1 MSLLRICGH
10 WLLWSGFL
18 CGALTAVRSTEMPDS
33 PWSTISWPTYFA
45 ALGVA
50 VIGVV
55 LLRSTKRTARL
66 ASEKHGDDVEQMD
79 AALRRLLQQLQT
91 WTKDEAKPSVYDMHQ
106 QIDKRL
112 SDDLALFANLRE
124 SLIDA
129 FGLQNY
135 ASIMTEFALAE
146 RTINRM
152 WSASADGYVDEV
164 DSCLKRAVAHTETA
178 IERLEAARSSSAA
191 STASSPA

>member
-1 MSLLRICGH
+1 MNPLRLCGH
-10 WLLWSGFL
+10 LLLWIGFL
-18 CGALTAVRSTEMPDS
+18 CGALVAVRNTENAAS
-33 PWSTISWPTYFA
+33 PWSTISWPAYCA

-66 ASEKHGDDVEQMD
+66 GSRTHADDVEQMD
-79 AALRRLLQQLQT
+79 AALRRLSEQLQAWRT
-91 WTKDEAKPSVYDMHQ
+91 DEAKPSVHDMHR
-106 QIDKRL
+106 QIDQRL

-135 ASIMTEFALAE
+135 AAIMTEFALAE

-164 DSCLKRAVAHTETA
+164 ELCLERAVEHVGAAIQRLETA
-178 IERLEAARSSSAA
+178 QFSNAAFVAPP
-191 STASSPA
+191 PA

>member
-1 MSLLRICGH
+1 MNLLRVYGH
-10 WLLWSGFL
+10 LLLWSGFL
-18 CGALTAVRSTEMPDS
+18 CGALVAVRSTEKPDS
-33 PWSTISWPTYFA
+33 PWSTISWPAYCV

-55 LLRSTKRTARL
+55 LLRSAKRTARL
-66 ASEKHGDDVEQMD
+66 GSEKHAGDVEQMD
-79 AALRRLLQQLQT
+79 AALRRLSQQLRTWQT
-91 WTKDEAKPSVYDMHQ
+91 DEGKPPVHDVYR
-106 QIDKRL
+106 QIDERL
-112 SDDLALFANLRE
+112 SDDLTLFANLRE

-135 ASIMTEFALAE
+135 AAIMTEFALAE

-152 WSASADGYVDEV
+152 WSASVDGYVDKV

-178 IERLEAARSSSAA
+178 IQRLETARSSSAA
-191 STASSPA
+191 STAPLHA